1 MAPSVA
7 PSALEEVTMA
17 DPIARPLAPPVDL
30 LRARE
35 PLGAVLPGLG
45 LTPAAARQRAA
56 VVRAVTE
63 DSHIR
68 QRPMPVVIVTGVV
81 ALIALAIWA
90 WQLYVTLSDETP
102 LTPLFWAA
110 LATFLVASAI
120 CSWAWQLY
128 DVRKAIVM
136 WLAIVVLTVA
146 AAIIIAVVLAAFKG
160 DSDADMDLGFDL
172 DSLVHAIT
180 GEQGRDTGF
189 VDHVVAPVVFEA
201 LDTMGGGSEA
211 TDGVVGDSEPPVEV
225 APAGVPACPSCGRA
239 QTPGLLVCPRCG
251 TSLG

>member
-1 MAPSVA
+1 
-7 PSALEEVTMA
+7 MA
-17 DPIARPLAPPVDL
+17 DPIARPLAPPIDL
-30 LRARE
+30 RRARE

-81 ALIALAIWA
+81 ALIALVIWA
-90 WQLYVTLSDETP
+90 WQLYVTFTDETP
-102 LTPLFWAA
+102 LSPLFWAA

-146 AAIIIAVVLAAFKG
+146 AAIVIAVVLAAFKG

-172 DSLVHAIT
+172 DSLVDAIT
-180 GEQGRDTGF
+180 GEGERDTGGF
-189 VDHVVAPVVFEA
+189 VDHVVAPVVFET
-201 LDTMGGGSEA
+201 LDTMGGGGQA
-211 TDGVVGDSEPPVEV
+211 TDGVVGAGEAPIEV

-251 TSLG
+251 TRLG